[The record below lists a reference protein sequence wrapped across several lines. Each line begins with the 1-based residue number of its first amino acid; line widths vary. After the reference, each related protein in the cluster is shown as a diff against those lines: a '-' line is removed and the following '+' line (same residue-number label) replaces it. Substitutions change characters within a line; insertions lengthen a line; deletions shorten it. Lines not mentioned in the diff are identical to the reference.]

1 MFLQKENDNT
11 KKKKVSEFTRETNL
25 INVLLLIGE
34 PYILMRNVC
43 AHNSFDKIGTST
55 QDKKSELG
63 FMCFLICYLSHF
75 HVNCINRGG
84 ILLLLLLLSRF
95 SRVRLCATP

>member
-1 MFLQKENDNT
+1 MFLQKENDNP
-11 KKKKVSEFTRETNL
+11 KKNVSEFTRETNL
-25 INVLLLIGE
+25 INVLLLIAE

-75 HVNCINRGG
+75 HVNSINRGG